1 MTTAQ
6 IIDLHRI
13 RLPDGTPV
21 SRALPSRQQRLV
33 GAWCFLDHLKAPA
46 GTGMQVEAHPHIGLQ
61 TFTWLLDGEIRHR
74 DSTGSDQTVLP
85 QQVGIMTA
93 GNGISHTEHGSADK
107 PLHAA
112 QLWIAL
118 PEHARHR
125 APRVPPPSAAAAP
138 RNRQSADHAAGRQ
151 PERPALAGSSTQPAG
166 GRRSAL
172 HRRWRSAAAA
182 SASRPR
188 TLRPR

>member
-1 MTTAQ
+1 
-6 IIDLHRI
+6 
-13 RLPDGTPV
+13 
-21 SRALPSRQQRLV
+21 LPSRRQRLV

-93 GNGISHTEHGSADK
+93 GRGISHTEHGSADK
-107 PLHAA
+107 PLHAT

-118 PEHARHR
+118 SEHARQR
-125 APRVPPPSAAAAP
+125 APEFHHHPQLP
-138 RNRQSADHAAGRQ
+138 QSATPNLRLTLLVGSLNGLHAPIAVHSPLMAADLRCTADGEVRL
-151 PERPALAGSSTQPAG
+151 PRA
-166 GRRSAL
+166 
-172 HRRWRSAAAA
+172 HRH
-182 SASRPR
+182 PR